1 MKLPNLQ
8 KKNKWTASRGN
19 NWGNSWRGHERVHRT
34 WAEPSEVRSIRFL
47 ELPQAEST
55 QKRCIGSLH
64 YVPALTLPD
73 QRRIET
79 NPQGGEEGWAEKKRT
94 PREQSRRS
102 HDTLR
107 WQRGDWGDCGGA
119 LLVAANPEWRES
131 RCVWRVSWL
140 LSWHGNY
147 EGSQKREYI
156 SRHVV
161 SVLYKQSMRLVIV
174 IVS

>member
-34 WAEPSEVRSIRFL
+34 WGEPSEVRSIRFL

-73 QRRIET
+73 QCRIET
-79 NPQGGEEGWAEKKRT
+79 NPRRVEKKDSLGPGRKTKT
-94 PREQSRRS
+94 PTEQSRRC
-102 HDTLR
+102 HVTLR
-107 WQRGDWGDCGGA
+107 WWRGDWSDCGGA
-119 LLVAANPEWRES
+119 PLVAAPPARAIGEA
-131 RCVWRVSWL
+131 RCVWRVGWL

-147 EGSQKREYI
+147 EGSQNREYI
-156 SRHVV
+156 LRHVV
-161 SVLYKQSMRLVIV
+161 SVL
-174 IVS
+174 